1 MKIELPHNHGDSKLV
16 AQLNKAMPEKENFQI
31 VADIFKMLDDPTRLQ
46 IFWVLCHVE
55 ECVINLASLLNISS
69 PALSHHLKLLKAEK
83 LIISRR
89 DGKEVYYKAAET
101 EAVRMMHHAVEQ
113 IMKISCPERQTAAC
127 HHNDTLSESLSESE
141 KTIQE
146 VHEYLLA
153 NLNERITIEDLS
165 RRFLM
170 NSTTLKN
177 EFKKLYGSSIAAHM
191 KEHRLKKAAE
201 LLIDTDI
208 PVSEIGKQIGYAS
221 QSKFSAAF
229 YEHFHYSPLD
239 YRKRHSNK

>member
-141 KTIQE
+141 KTIHVFYTVISQDE
-146 VHEYLLA
+146 LVSSQCSCRSLTVRPSALILEES
-153 NLNERITIEDLS
+153 NVT
-165 RRFLM
+165 
-170 NSTTLKN
+170 STLTVCCP
-177 EFKKLYGSSIAAHM
+177 FIRCSISFA
-191 KEHRLKKAAE
+191 
-201 LLIDTDI
+201 T
-208 PVSEIGKQIGYAS
+208 
-221 QSKFSAAF
+221 
-229 YEHFHYSPLD
+229 
-239 YRKRHSNK
+239 